1 MQGLLSLD
9 TLQQALCVA
18 PALQACELMIT
29 TAYFAG
35 FMSPTMMS
43 PLLGG
48 VQFSP
53 GPDLNKGSR
62 SPGFAPMSP
71 GFNPQ
76 SPGEGGVRV
85 CLVGAVV
92 SSVKCVSRQPLSECS
107 GCLLA

>member
-1 MQGLLSLD
+1 MWRP
-9 TLQQALCVA
+9 A
-18 PALQACELMIT
+18 PALQACELIT
-29 TAYFAG
+29 TMYFAG

-76 SPGEGGVRV
+76 SPGEGGPGVIFWGLM
-85 CLVGAVV
+85 CAL
-92 SSVKCVSRQPLSECS
+92 CVLWAYVESLSPHI
-107 GCLLA
+107 GCMLA

>member
-1 MQGLLSLD
+1 MAG
-9 TLQQALCVA
+9 
-18 PALQACELMIT
+18 
-29 TAYFAG
+29 AG

-71 GFNPQ
+71 GYNPQ
-76 SPGEGGVRV
+76 SPGERRLGFVLWRLMR
-85 CLVGAVV
+85 CLW
-92 SSVKCVSRQPLSECS
+92 CM
-107 GCLLA
+107 